1 MPIQLLHGP
10 VVHYIQL
17 GYTGFVNRYDAYD
30 EMLGLHHKAGLLV
43 PQLCFMQPPTAAHDN
58 DFLDFFGRRHMFS
71 STFSFCNHNDDDRA
85 LHDLSA
91 DSTVT
96 SLLPCDT
103 AYLSV
108 S

>member
-1 MPIQLLHGP
+1 MPIQLLYGP

-43 PQLCFMQPPTAAHDN
+43 PQLCFLQPPTAADDDDNFSHDVIFFHQHFCSLIDDDN
-58 DFLDFFGRRHMFS
+58 DRI
-71 STFSFCNHNDDDRA
+71 
-85 LHDLSA
+85 LHDLSM
-91 DSTVT
+91 DSTMA
-96 SLLPCDT
+96 SPLLCDT